1 MRHWI
6 RWATA
11 ASALTMAMVP
21 GTAWAQD
28 GNTLLARVD
37 SVMNAPLDQTAVE
50 RMTLIDRDGSEKERE
65 LRFYQKGSEKRLVR
79 FVKPADV
86 RGVAF
91 LRLADDRMY
100 LYLPAFR
107 RVRRI
112 ASSVKNEGF
121 MGTDF
126 SYEDLSQTSYSEDY
140 EVSAVSRGTGSYTLT
155 LERKDGADVSYTRL
169 VMELSDADWV
179 ARKIDY
185 FDESGERIKT
195 YTATEVRQIDGYAYV
210 TRMEMVTWRSGHRT
224 VLELEE
230 LLLDSGLSD
239 DLFTQRSL
247 KRPA

>member
-1 MRHWI
+1 MRFQI
-6 RWATA
+6 KWATA
-11 ASALTMAMVP
+11 VLALTTAMVP
-21 GTAWAQD
+21 GTASAQD
-28 GNTLLARVD
+28 GNTMLARVD

-50 RMTLIDRDGSEKERE
+50 RMTLIDRDGSTKERE

-112 ASSVKNEGF
+112 ASSIKNEGF

-126 SYEDLSQTSYSEDY
+126 SYEDLSQTSYSEDF
-140 EVSAVSRGTGSYTLT
+140 EVTAVSKGSGSYTLT
-155 LERKDGADVSYTRL
+155 LERRDGADVSYARL
-169 VMELSDADWV
+169 VMEVSDADWV

-195 YTATEVRQIDGYAYV
+195 YTATEVQQIDGYAYV
-210 TRMEMVTWRSGHRT
+210 TGMEMVSWRSGHRT

>member
-1 MRHWI
+1 MRLWI

-11 ASALTMAMVP
+11 ALALTMAMVP

-28 GNTLLARVD
+28 GITLLARVD

-112 ASSVKNEGF
+112 ASSIKNEGF

-140 EVSAVSRGTGSYTLT
+140 DVTAVSRGTGSYTLT
-155 LERKDGADVSYTRL
+155 LERKAGADVSYTRL
-169 VMELSDADWV
+169 VMQLNDADWV

-224 VLELEE
+224 VLELED
-230 LLLDSGLSD
+230 LVLDSGLSD

-247 KRPA
+247 KRPV